1 MNIGP
6 NDTMPLDFDNQNP
19 DLSDDDEWW
28 RQQDE
33 ELEREELERIEQQAD
48 MEELRHNGYWD

>member
-1 MNIGP
+1 MRGP
-6 NDTMPLDFDNQNP
+6 HDTMPLDFDNQNP

>member
-1 MNIGP
+1 MRGP
-6 NDTMPLDFDNQNP
+6 HDAMPLDFDNQNP

-28 RQQDE
+28 GQQDK
-33 ELEREELERIEQQAD
+33 ELEQEELERIEQQAD